1 MRREMATQIIQASR
15 AEVVIRE
22 DVIESHNDPR
32 PNAFFDSKTGI
43 LRVYHGPVY
52 GNPLATL
59 IPTKAPQI
67 GSFVSPQTMN
77 ELSPFVT
84 NSPPIIPRDA
94 GSFYTCSNVNSL
106 GTNLGR
112 ENKFSP
118 FNNGQ
123 PIPINS
129 NRLQTQYPFGENRG
143 STSTLAQFAT
153 SENVYGTA
161 GDEISNEQ
169 GGNYPPGN
177 TKHLSRNNERER
189 WNTSHAQAQELSK
202 GSVDSSS
209 ANNKPSCRTNHSKH
223 SDSGQVPTHETAG
236 ISLGASGAKLPS
248 LNFNKKEAEQTVT
261 ENSTQEN
268 NWESQKENTCSEVW

>member
-67 GSFVSPQTMN
+67 GSFVSPPTMN

-94 GSFYTCSNVNSL
+94 GSFYTYSNGNSL

-112 ENKFSP
+112 ENKFWP

-129 NRLQTQYPFGENRG
+129 NRPQTQYPFGENRG

-153 SENVYGTA
+153 SERVYGTA
-161 GDEISNEQ
+161 GDEISNGQ

-177 TKHLSRNNERER
+177 TKYVSRNNERER
-189 WNTSHAQAQELSK
+189 WNIPHAQAQELSK
-202 GSVDSSS
+202 ENVDLSS
-209 ANNKPSCRTNHSKH
+209 ANNRPSCRTNHSKP

-236 ISLGASGAKLPS
+236 TSLGASGGKLPS
-248 LNFNKKEAEQTVT
+248 LNFNTKEAEQTVT
-261 ENSTQEN
+261 ENSIQEN